1 MLPIAALLALVV
13 VPASAAS
20 FGSGFAAS
28 PVGAPFSAGGPP
40 GGAAG
45 PAFGPPGASGFPG
58 YPGAAGAAPGMTMP
72 SEPSCPPTNG
82 MVPLYVPDP
91 DDCTKY
97 TVCSGGFGMKL
108 DCPPGLHFN
117 SVTNHCDYPPLAGCE
132 EIPPEDPTTLTGP
145 PGIKKDAY
153 FDMSLLSGPG
163 FPILLGQPNP
173 GIGQLKNPPG
183 KPSAPATAADW
194 MKLYKGGGDERPQ
207 RISTGRNGQ
216 STRWTLSGY
225 PSSSDPD
232 DQMWQSSGQTTTPE
246 PKGSWQ
252 TPSSCDKKATQTTTA
267 MGYPT
272 FLFVVFVATITVSVT
287 SAALFAS
294 PGGPPANPP
303 PPGGF
308 GGSPGAFGGFG
319 GGAPPAASGGAG
331 GAPPGAGG
339 QPSDPSC
346 PPTDGMVPL
355 YVPDPDDCTKYTV
368 CSAGFGMKMDCA
380 PGLHFNKVTNHCDFP
395 PLAGCEVSA

>member
-1 MLPIAALLALVV
+1 MLSIATLLALVV
-13 VPASAAS
+13 VQASAAS

-45 PAFGPPGASGFPG
+45 PAFGPPGGSAFPG

-163 FPILLGQPNP
+163 YPILLGQPNP

-183 KPSAPATAADW
+183 KPSAPAA
-194 MKLYKGGGDERPQ
+194 
-207 RISTGRNGQ
+207 
-216 STRWTLSGY
+216 
-225 PSSSDPD
+225 
-232 DQMWQSSGQTTTPE
+232 
-246 PKGSWQ
+246 
-252 TPSSCDKKATQTTTA
+252 
-267 MGYPT
+267 
-272 FLFVVFVATITVSVT
+272 
-287 SAALFAS
+287 
-294 PGGPPANPP
+294 
-303 PPGGF
+303 
-308 GGSPGAFGGFG
+308 
-319 GGAPPAASGGAG
+319 
-331 GAPPGAGG
+331 
-339 QPSDPSC
+339 
-346 PPTDGMVPL
+346 
-355 YVPDPDDCTKYTV
+355 
-368 CSAGFGMKMDCA
+368 
-380 PGLHFNKVTNHCDFP
+380 
-395 PLAGCEVSA
+395 

>member
-1 MLPIAALLALVV
+1 MAAVVAKRQDCYGTLSGWRRTVGNCFARRRIAESKITMLPTATLLALVV
-13 VPASAAS
+13 VQASAAS

-45 PAFGPPGASGFPG
+45 PAFGPPGGSAFPG

-163 FPILLGQPNP
+163 YPILLGQPNP

-183 KPSAPATAADW
+183 KPSAPAA
-194 MKLYKGGGDERPQ
+194 
-207 RISTGRNGQ
+207 
-216 STRWTLSGY
+216 
-225 PSSSDPD
+225 
-232 DQMWQSSGQTTTPE
+232 
-246 PKGSWQ
+246 
-252 TPSSCDKKATQTTTA
+252 
-267 MGYPT
+267 
-272 FLFVVFVATITVSVT
+272 
-287 SAALFAS
+287 
-294 PGGPPANPP
+294 
-303 PPGGF
+303 
-308 GGSPGAFGGFG
+308 
-319 GGAPPAASGGAG
+319 
-331 GAPPGAGG
+331 
-339 QPSDPSC
+339 
-346 PPTDGMVPL
+346 
-355 YVPDPDDCTKYTV
+355 
-368 CSAGFGMKMDCA
+368 
-380 PGLHFNKVTNHCDFP
+380 
-395 PLAGCEVSA
+395 